1 MKALETLERALH
13 IAPTSTAS
21 RLEAVAERAA
31 RVVEARAATDARE
44 RVCSGC
50 WLACGQPPMLDDPE
64 TEARLLAGARDTLRD
79 FCAES
84 LASGSCETGRWW
96 IASLRAVLGGTTRAS
111 PPASA
116 ATPDITSRPASCADG
131 PDSRCAL

>member
-1 MKALETLERALH
+1 MKALEVLERALR
-13 IAPTSTAS
+13 IPPTNTTS

-31 RVVEARAATDARE
+31 RVVEAHAQADARE
-44 RVCSGC
+44 RVCAGC

-96 IASLRAVLGGTTRAS
+96 TASLRAVLGGATTE
-111 PPASA
+111 
-116 ATPDITSRPASCADG
+116 T
-131 PDSRCAL
+131 L